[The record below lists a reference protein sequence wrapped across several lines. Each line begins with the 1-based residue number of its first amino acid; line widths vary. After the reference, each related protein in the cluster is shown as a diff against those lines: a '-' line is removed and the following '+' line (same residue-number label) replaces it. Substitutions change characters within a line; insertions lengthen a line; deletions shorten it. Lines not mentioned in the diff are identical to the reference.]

1 MWANATMKRKQKHHT
16 TTSMQNSHIF
26 MALKNEDFQIENGVI
41 PPIPTPN
48 TDRRSHQNHLI

>member
-1 MWANATMKRKQKHHT
+1 MKRKQKHHT
-16 TTSMQNSHIF
+16 TTSMQNSHIM
-26 MALKNEDFQIENGVI
+26 MALKTENFQIENGDI